1 MKLIKS
7 SLTFDICIV
16 LAALSPDDIPL
27 QEKQYFTTLELKMTE
42 TITTPIQVEP
52 VEPSEREETNPDN
65 VQPNQG

>member
-52 VEPSEREETNPDN
+52 VEPSEGEETNPDN